1 MLTVYYAHPKFMY
14 GTEYEKRDLEVIRK
28 YFPKAKITNPA
39 KIRYKHGRFMPVY
52 EHFASLHDVIVYR
65 PVAGKFITAGVY
77 EEIEAGFWKGIK
89 VLRLSED
96 DGKVILED
104 INKLREYPLS
114 PKFSAIVGKIWKC
127 MGESHLRVKITDLT
141 SKYQITPAC
150 ALILLCTKFM
160 AEEEGVEWLRLL
172 KRIKVKG
179 IELSV
184 SHLIKIARNIEKD
197 EMENIIRLALAE
209 VLEGSTI
216 SFAAKKYGVNYSTL
230 HNKVRKIFPDLRKRP
245 SAKSP
250 TEIQKQIILGC
261 LLGDGKFN
269 ILSHY
274 GKHYKGA
281 TVVISHTPADRN
293 YVWWKYKALKE
304 LSTGEPRLQGKKKVS
319 LTFYVRANDFTRK
332 IRHLGPHPL
341 TSQFLKYIRHPIAL
355 AIWYCD
361 DGSYTKSSLQI
372 STESFSKEENLLF
385 IEWLREKW
393 GIDARLSKHG
403 KYWRLILPKEQA
415 IKFLNLTKGYVS
427 KAMPRKL
434 PPWFSF

>member
-304 LSTGEPRLQGKKKVS
+304 LSTGEPRL
-319 LTFYVRANDFTRK
+319 
-332 IRHLGPHPL
+332 
-341 TSQFLKYIRHPIAL
+341 
-355 AIWYCD
+355 
-361 DGSYTKSSLQI
+361 
-372 STESFSKEENLLF
+372 
-385 IEWLREKW
+385 
-393 GIDARLSKHG
+393 
-403 KYWRLILPKEQA
+403 
-415 IKFLNLTKGYVS
+415 
-427 KAMPRKL
+427 
-434 PPWFSF
+434 